1 MVTVKKIN
9 YHFNTSLRIL
19 IMFKDNQNI
28 NNDSLV
34 SAPKYKHGFKT
45 QTS

>member
-19 IMFKDNQNI
+19 IMFKDNQNL
-28 NNDSLV
+28 NYDSLV

-45 QTS
+45 QIS